1 MNFILYIKCTE
12 EQDFTYLNPFY
23 DTLKKEISNADFL
36 DLDNFSGQD
45 LISMALTAIK
55 TAEKSVILVDI
66 LNQNS
71 TSKFIELATYLADHP
86 TKKKVFV
93 NGSDEIIS
101 KILFPMEN
109 FSYHNLSEVEQLL
122 LIKKFILA

>member
-23 DTLKKEISNADFL
+23 DTLKKEIPNTDFL

-45 LISMALTAIK
+45 LISMALAAIK
-55 TAEKSVILVDI
+55 TAEKSVILLDI

-86 TKKKVFV
+86 TKKKVFI

-109 FSYHNLSEVEQLL
+109 FSYHNLAEAEKLL
-122 LIKKFILA
+122 LIKKFS